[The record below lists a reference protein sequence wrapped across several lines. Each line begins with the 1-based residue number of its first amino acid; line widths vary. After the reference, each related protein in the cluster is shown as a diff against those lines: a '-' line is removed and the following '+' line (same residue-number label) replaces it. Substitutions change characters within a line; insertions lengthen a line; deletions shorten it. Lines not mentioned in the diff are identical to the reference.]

1 MTDSRTACAALLF
14 AVCVASGMACSN
26 PAPQQPP
33 AAQHVQEAPPPQ
45 AAPPTQPAAMAAQ
58 APAGPAAL
66 VSAQFSANP
75 LIRCDILEVKRVSG
89 NALIVRWRI
98 VNTGTAQSSYDFRW
112 EDLYYIDPAENK
124 KYSYLTD
131 SEGSK
136 ILQLKWGGMAPG
148 EQWLNWAKFPAP
160 PAGSTKISLS
170 IGGYAPFEDLPVG
183 Q

>member
-1 MTDSRTACAALLF
+1 MTDSRAACAAFLV
-14 AVCVASGMACSN
+14 AVCVASGMDCSN

-33 AAQHVQEAPPPQ
+33 PAQPAQGAPLPQ

-66 VSAQFSANP
+66 ASAQFSANP

-98 VNTGTAQSSYDFRW
+98 VNTGATQSSYDFRW

-136 ILQLKWGGMAPG
+136 
-148 EQWLNWAKFPAP
+148 
-160 PAGSTKISLS
+160 
-170 IGGYAPFEDLPVG
+170 
-183 Q
+183 